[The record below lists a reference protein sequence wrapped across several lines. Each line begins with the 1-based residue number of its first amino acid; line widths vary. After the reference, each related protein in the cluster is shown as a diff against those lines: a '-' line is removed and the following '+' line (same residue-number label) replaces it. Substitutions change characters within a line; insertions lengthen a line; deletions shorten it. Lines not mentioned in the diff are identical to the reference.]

1 MSQER
6 FAVRHGDAISCIR
19 VRLAYPT
26 TGNEQRRAG
35 DIGIDCI
42 GCRGR
47 VKLHLQEGFTA
58 AEHHGFRTLAALR
71 RLSRCTPKSPKWSMW
86 GIHRL
91 RFRLWHTA
99 HLRDLAVEV
108 EVGWSAAGD
117 QPRTATEG
125 QILYRPLDEN
135 ENATLERNQ
144 ICYMDK
150 SPNQPRYE
158 PGNVNTENIGHRR
171 CPSNHRQRPFVEV

>member
-1 MSQER
+1 MR
-6 FAVRHGDAISCIR
+6 R
-19 VRLAYPT
+19 V
-26 TGNEQRRAG
+26 
-35 DIGIDCI
+35 
-42 GCRGR
+42 
-47 VKLHLQEGFTA
+47 
-58 AEHHGFRTLAALR
+58 
-71 RLSRCTPKSPKWSMW
+71 
-86 GIHRL
+86 HRL

-135 ENATLERNQ
+135 ENAPLERNQ
-144 ICYMDK
+144 ISYMDK
-150 SPNQPRYE
+150 SPTQPRYE

-171 CPSNHRQRPFVEV
+171 CPSNHRQRPFVEVAKGLLLPLPLYFSQDRLGCIGTSLHGNLSHSRQRFSFFIHR